1 MDVPGRR
8 NDPGPALKQEERM
21 HRRWMITV
29 ALAAFVAV
37 LAAPLLAEDKAPDAT
52 IRLEEGSVAAGIGW
66 NWGHGTLNF
75 QGKTY
80 RVKVEGASVA
90 EVGITK
96 AVASGN
102 VYNLKS
108 IDDLSGVFAAAGAE
122 GTAGKGAGVSS
133 LRNDKGVVINLKSET
148 QGANIKLAASGL
160 KLTVEK

>member
-1 MDVPGRR
+1 
-8 NDPGPALKQEERM
+8 M

-66 NWGHGTLNF
+66 TWGHGTLTF
-75 QGKTY
+75 GGKTY
-80 RVKVEGASVA
+80 KVKVEGASVA
-90 EVGITK
+90 EVGVTK
-96 AVASGN
+96 AAASGN

-108 IDDLSGVFAAAGAE
+108 IDDFSGVFAAAGAE

-148 QGANIKLAASGL
+148 QGANIKLAAEGL
-160 KLTVEK
+160 KLEIEK

>member
-1 MDVPGRR
+1 
-8 NDPGPALKQEERM
+8 M

-66 NWGHGTLNF
+66 TWGHGTLSY

-90 EVGITK
+90 EVGVTK

-108 IDDLSGVFAAAGAE
+108 LADFDGVFAAAGAE

-133 LRNDKGVVINLKSET
+133 LRNGKGVVINLKSET

>member
-1 MDVPGRR
+1 M
-8 NDPGPALKQEERM
+8 Q
-21 HRRWMITV
+21 RRWMITV

-37 LAAPLLAEDKAPDAT
+37 LAAPMLAEDKAPDAT

-66 NWGHGTLNF
+66 TWGHGTLSY

-90 EVGITK
+90 EVGVTK

-108 IDDLSGVFAAAGAE
+108 LGDFDGVFAAAGAE

-133 LRNDKGVVINLKSET
+133 LRNGKGVVINLKSET

>member
-1 MDVPGRR
+1 
-8 NDPGPALKQEERM
+8 M
-21 HRRWMITV
+21 HRRWLITV

-66 NWGHGTLNF
+66 TWGHGTLTF

-90 EVGITK
+90 EVGVTK
-96 AVASGN
+96 AAASGN

-108 IDDLSGVFAAAGAE
+108 IDDFSGVFAAAGAE

-133 LRNDKGVVINLKSET
+133 LRNPKGVVINLKSET
-148 QGANIKLAASGL
+148 EGANIKLAASGL

>member
-1 MDVPGRR
+1 
-8 NDPGPALKQEERM
+8 M

-66 NWGHGTLNF
+66 TWGHGTLTF
-75 QGKTY
+75 GGKTY
-80 RVKVEGASVA
+80 KVKVEGASVA
-90 EVGITK
+90 EVGVTK
-96 AVASGN
+96 AAASGN

-108 IDDLSGVFAAAGAE
+108 IDDFSGVFAAAGAE

>member
-1 MDVPGRR
+1 
-8 NDPGPALKQEERM
+8 M

-66 NWGHGTLNF
+66 TWGHGTLNF
-75 QGKTY
+75 QGKSY

-90 EVGITK
+90 EVGVTK

-108 IDDLSGVFAAAGAE
+108 LGDFDGVFAAAGAE

-133 LRNDKGVVINLKSET
+133 LRNGKGVVINLKSET

>member
-1 MDVPGRR
+1 
-8 NDPGPALKQEERM
+8 M

-66 NWGHGTLNF
+66 TWGHGTLSY

-90 EVGITK
+90 EVGVTK

-108 IDDLSGVFAAAGAE
+108 LGDFDGVFAAAGAE

-133 LRNDKGVVINLKSET
+133 LRNGKGVVINLKSET